1 MFIEEIE
8 DKKDSI
14 GDKFECFSKKLT
26 KLVDEAYE
34 ILADKKLGE
43 KERNEF
49 ADIVAAIK
57 GAKKASYD
65 LMTKYSDVS
74 KELREKIDKKADM
87 FADGLIKKE
96 A

>member
-8 DKKDSI
+8 AKKDSI
-14 GDKFECFSKKLT
+14 GDKFECFGKKLN

-34 ILADKKLGE
+34 ILADKKMGE

-49 ADIVAAIK
+49 ADVVAAIK
-57 GAKKASYD
+57 GIKKASYD
-65 LMTKYSDVS
+65 MMAKYSDIS
-74 KELREKIDKKADM
+74 KETRDKIDRKADE
-87 FADGLIKKE
+87 FANGLIKTE